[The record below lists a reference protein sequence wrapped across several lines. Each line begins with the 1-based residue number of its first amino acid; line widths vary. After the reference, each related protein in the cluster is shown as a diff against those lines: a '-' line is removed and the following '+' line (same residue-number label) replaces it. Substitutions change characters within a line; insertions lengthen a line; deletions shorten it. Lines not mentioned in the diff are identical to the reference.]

1 MSTDLVNFSME
12 PQTLE
17 EAMKYAEIIAKSD
30 LVPKDY
36 KGNPGNVLIAIQ
48 WGREVGLKPLQA
60 LQNIAVVNGRPSL
73 YGDAPLALVKNS
85 GLLEDFR
92 EDFDEAT
99 QTAICSARRKGQP
112 TAISYSF
119 GLDDAKKAGLWGKQ
133 GSWQQYPKR
142 MLKMRA
148 RGFVLRD
155 GFPDVLK
162 GIAIGE
168 EQEDVVPENGEAL
181 PAPPPLP
188 KRLSQREATTKTP
201 SEFDPLAEWE
211 GVLSSAPTLAELKAE
226 WGRLTSKN
234 GLYSILS
241 QAEQAR
247 LLSAKNQRK
256 QQLSADGHTDA
267 QPSTEDANQP
277 AGA

>member
-1 MSTDLVNFSME
+1 MTTELVKFSME
-12 PQTLE
+12 PRTLE

-48 WGREVGLKPLQA
+48 WGAEVGLKPLQA

-92 EDFDEAT
+92 EDFDEKT
-99 QTAICSARRKGQP
+99 QTAICSAKRKGQP
-112 TAISYSF
+112 TIITYSF
-119 GLDDAKKAGLWGKQ
+119 GMDDAKKAGLWSKQ
-133 GSWQQYPKR
+133 GSWAQYPKR

-168 EQEDVVPENGEAL
+168 EQEDVEPTNGEAL
-181 PAPPPLP
+181 PAPPSPP
-188 KRLSQREATTKTP
+188 KRLSDQGPTPVADWERMLSEAP
-201 SEFDPLAEWE
+201 DLEA
-211 GVLSSAPTLAELKAE
+211 LKQA
-226 WGRLTSKN
+226 WGRLTVKD
-234 GLYSILS
+234 GLYTTLDPGQ
-241 QAEQAR
+241 QAVLMA
-247 LLSAKNQRK
+247 AKNTRK
-256 QQLSADGHTDA
+256 QQLESVQQVAQDAGLIDGGSA
-267 QPSTEDANQP
+267 
-277 AGA
+277 